1 MKNTRTAWML
11 LLLAIWSASQRAESQ
26 TDAISERARKLHFSS
41 LVLDTHID
49 TTLRVRRP
57 DWDFTAEHGHMPP
70 GISSR
75 PESNLHEGHVDLP
88 RIKEGGLGAL
98 FFGIVVRGTITGPA
112 AVNAALE
119 QIAAIHKLAE
129 DLPNEVAFCVTS
141 SQVRLAFKERKIAA
155 LLGMEGGHM
164 LNNSLPILRMY
175 AKLGVRYIT
184 LTHFYHTD
192 WADSSGEPPRHNG
205 LTALGKEIVGEMNRL
220 GVLVDIS
227 HVSDKTFWDAL
238 EVSRAPLI
246 ASHSSCRALSGHVRN
261 MTDEMIRAMAKKG
274 GVIQINYNTPYLDNA
289 MSEYWL
295 KTQQFRDELLTK
307 YPGDE
312 NEIRRQQETGRQF
325 GPSPK
330 VNWEKIV
337 EHIDHVARIAGVD
350 HVGLGSDFDG
360 ATMPDGMEDVSQLPK
375 ITDALL
381 RRNYTEAD
389 IKKILGENTLRVM
402 AEAER
407 IAALISREKRGS
419 R

>member
-1 MKNTRTAWML
+1 MQS
-11 LLLAIWSASQRAESQ
+11 SA
-26 TDAISERARKLHFSS
+26 F
-41 LVLDTHID
+41 
-49 TTLRVRRP
+49 
-57 DWDFTAEHGHMPP
+57 
-70 GISSR
+70 
-75 PESNLHEGHVDLP
+75 
-88 RIKEGGLGAL
+88 
-98 FFGIVVRGTITGPA
+98 
-112 AVNAALE
+112 
-119 QIAAIHKLAE
+119 
-129 DLPNEVAFCVTS
+129 
-141 SQVRLAFKERKIAA
+141 
-155 LLGMEGGHM
+155 
-164 LNNSLPILRMY
+164 
-175 AKLGVRYIT
+175 
-184 LTHFYHTD
+184 
-192 WADSSGEPPRHNG
+192 
-205 LTALGKEIVGEMNRL
+205 EMNRL

-312 NEIRRQQETGRQF
+312 NAIRRQQETGRQF

-407 IAALISREKRGS
+407 IAAQISREKRGS